1 MIKHTDVLIIGGG
14 ISGLASAWW
23 LAQKGIRLT
32 ILERSYRT
40 GGLIDTTQQ
49 DGYVTDHAASMVL
62 NFNAQVTKFITRSGL
77 QDYRVNRNKIS
88 KRYVLKNGQLQQ
100 IPENIR
106 GILFSD
112 LFSLKTRLK
121 LMSEPFR
128 SHTKTEHET
137 VAEFIRRR
145 LGQEILDLAIDPY
158 VSAVLACDPE
168 KACAR
173 STLPRLTSL
182 ERNFGSLTAGIIAK
196 KLLPGKKGLP
206 QEAFSFSGGMKTL
219 TETLSQNPLTDIH
232 TGQQVLAVEPTKS
245 GWRVTCKTSH
255 KEYQYLTKQLIFSTP
270 ANITAS
276 LLKPVKTELAE
287 LLNQIEYAPIAQIHM
302 GFDKSGLNKSLDGNG
317 FLIPSREN
325 IDMRGSLWM
334 SNLVNHRAPENKLL
348 TSNFVGGGCQ
358 IDALKKSDDVLIDQ
372 TLATLQKFTGFRQTP
387 EMVRINRH
395 QQGLPLYHGKYFKLT
410 KAIESQARQSNGL
423 HFVANYLNGISIRDR
438 IIQAN
443 SVSDHVYSSLRQH
456 SQQSKAAV
464 SINHQRVTS

>member
-14 ISGLASAWW
+14 VSGLASAWW
-23 LAQKGIRLT
+23 LAQKGIRST
-32 ILERSYRT
+32 ILEQSDRT

-62 NFNAQVTKFITRSGL
+62 NFNTQVTQFISRSGL

-88 KRYVLKNGQLQQ
+88 RRYVLKNNQLKQV
-100 IPENIR
+100 PENIR
-106 GILFSD
+106 GILYSD

-128 SHTKTEHET
+128 SHSMTDHET

-182 ERNFGSLTAGIIAK
+182 ERNFGSFTAGIIAK

-219 TETLSQNPLTDIH
+219 TQTLSQNPLTDIH
-232 TGQQVLAVEPTKS
+232 NGQKVLAVEPTKS
-245 GWRVTCKTSH
+245 GWRVTSKADNQ
-255 KEYQYLTKQLIFSTP
+255 EYQYLTKQLIFSTP
-270 ANITAS
+270 ANIAAA
-276 LLKPVKTELAE
+276 LLQPVKSKLAE
-287 LLNQIEYAPIAQIHM
+287 LLNKIEYAPIAQIHM

-325 IDMRGSLWM
+325 MDLRGSLWM
-334 SNLVNHRAPENKLL
+334 SNLVKHRAPENKLL

-358 IDALKKSDDVLIDQ
+358 MDALKKSDAVLIDQ
-372 TLATLQKFTGFRQTP
+372 TLSSLQKLTGIRQSP

-395 QQGLPLYHGKYFKLT
+395 QQGLPLYHGKYSDLT
-410 KAIESQARQSNGL
+410 KAIQHRAHQSNGL
-423 HFVANYLNGISIRDR
+423 HFVANYLHGISIRDR
-438 IIQAN
+438 IIQAK
-443 SVSDHVYSSLRQH
+443 SVSDQVYSTLRQH
-456 SQQSKAAV
+456 SHQSTTTV
-464 SINHQRVTS
+464 SINVQRVTP